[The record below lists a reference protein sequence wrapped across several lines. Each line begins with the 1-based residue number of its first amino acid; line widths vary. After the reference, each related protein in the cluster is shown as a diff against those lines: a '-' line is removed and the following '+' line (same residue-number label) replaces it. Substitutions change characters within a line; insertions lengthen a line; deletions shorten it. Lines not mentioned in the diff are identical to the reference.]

1 VAKATSRINEN
12 SPTNGYGYF
21 WWTDDFKIGD
31 KSYHAMEGRG
41 AGGQFIFMFP
51 EDDLVV
57 VVTAHHK
64 GMGTML
70 KELPPALLPAF
81 LSK

>member
-1 VAKATSRINEN
+1 
-12 SPTNGYGYF
+12 
-21 WWTDDFKIGD
+21 
-31 KSYHAMEGRG
+31 MEGRG
-41 AGGQFIFMFP
+41 AGGQFIFIFP
-51 EDDLVV
+51 EANLVV

-81 LSK
+81 LDR